1 MRILLEEVS
10 VTASKEFELIKI
22 TDQVRKIIS
31 NSGIENG
38 IVHVITEHTTTGI
51 TVNESL
57 LCVEKDILSQ
67 LDLMFPD
74 SYPYTHNHYL
84 PSYGTI
90 GGNAPGH
97 LKSLVTGNHCAYPI
111 LEGEMKLGHAADI
124 YFAEFDGIKKRKYMV
139 HIMGE

>member
-74 SYPYTHNHYL
+74 SYPYVKG
-84 PSYGTI
+84 SY
-90 GGNAPGH
+90 
-97 LKSLVTGNHCAYPI
+97 
-111 LEGEMKLGHAADI
+111 
-124 YFAEFDGIKKRKYMV
+124 
-139 HIMGE
+139 IM